1 MRIDET
7 ILGRGEKQFQ
17 LIDLMLLI
25 GNRYRAVT

>member
-7 ILGRGEKQFQ
+7 ILGRGEKQLQ